1 MYRQFFDP
9 QAYRIILLGEW
20 NWTSIAKALKA
31 RVARRDCGSLSS
43 CSPTRRLR
51 LCNCVLTLV
60 DPPLSV
66 SDSFRPRADQ
76 RGAGK
81 STPYACL
88 EENTTWHLVSD
99 LEKLREECKVEKWVV
114 FGGSWGSTLSLA
126 YAQKH
131 PLRVKALI
139 LRGIFLL
146 RREELQFFYQVRS
159 IRASAPGPRI
169 SSMRGGRLRSP
180 ARNGRSAHR

>member
-1 MYRQFFDP
+1 
-9 QAYRIILLGEW
+9 
-20 NWTSIAKALKA
+20 
-31 RVARRDCGSLSS
+31 
-43 CSPTRRLR
+43 
-51 LCNCVLTLV
+51 LTLRS
-60 DPPLSV
+60 LFLLFSSV
-66 SDSFRPRADQ
+66 LPPRADQ

-99 LEKLREECKVEKWVV
+99 LEKLREECKVDKWVV

-131 PLRVKALI
+131 PSKVKALI

-146 RREELQFFYQVRS
+146 RREELQFFYQVRTS
-159 IRASAPGPRI
+159 PSWPPGPRI
-169 SSMRGGRLRSP
+169 SSMRGGRLWKS
-180 ARNGRSAHR
+180 AGNGRSARH

>member
-1 MYRQFFDP
+1 M
-9 QAYRIILLGEW
+9 ILRPVP
-20 NWTSIAKALKA
+20 A
-31 RVARRDCGSLSS
+31 SL
-43 CSPTRRLR
+43 
-51 LCNCVLTLV
+51 
-60 DPPLSV
+60 
-66 SDSFRPRADQ
+66 FRHAPRADQ

-99 LEKLREECKVEKWVV
+99 LEKLREECKVNKWVV

-131 PLRVKALI
+131 PERVKALI

-146 RREELQFFYQVRS
+146 RREELQFFYQVRTNS
-159 IRASAPGPRI
+159 SWPSAPGPRI
-169 SSMRGGRLRSP
+169 SSMRRRKAVEISWG
-180 ARNGRSAHR
+180 NGRSARG